1 MYLLALQ
8 LRIFLPTEM
17 TDFLSLSR
25 TYISVYLKREKGPG
39 GGDSAYERDGDA
51 RRLA

>member
-17 TDFLSLSR
+17 TDFPSLSR
-25 TYISVYLKREKGPG
+25 TYMSVYLKREKGRGGG
-39 GGDSAYERDGDA
+39 GGDPA
-51 RRLA
+51 